1 VRSSGRGLARQ
12 QPVVTCRPADR
23 RPRQLDAP
31 TPARIPLRLQ
41 ATYQLIEGGVS
52 RGARPQPGE
61 LAEAQPEPEPG
72 GGGLGFLLIQ
82 AAQAWRNRVA
92 ARLSD
97 TGVTPAQFFVLVTLL
112 RHGRR
117 TVAPLSQRQVADRT
131 RMDVNT
137 TSQVVRALAARG
149 LLSRAP
155 HPRDSRAVALTLTA
169 DGAALAQAC
178 AIRVREVNAAFF
190 AGVDP
195 GPLRAA
201 LRSLLQEAES
211 R

>member
-1 VRSSGRGLARQ
+1 VGDDSPSRPLETETGTESG
-12 QPVVTCRPADR
+12 D
-23 RPRQLDAP
+23 
-31 TPARIPLRLQ
+31 
-41 ATYQLIEGGVS
+41 
-52 RGARPQPGE
+52 
-61 LAEAQPEPEPG
+61 
-72 GGGLGFLLIQ
+72 GGLGYLLIQ

-117 TVAPLSQRQVADRT
+117 TSAPLSQRQVAERT

-137 TSQVVRALAARG
+137 TSQVVRTLAARG
-149 LLSRAP
+149 LLARAP
-155 HPRDSRAVALTLTA
+155 HPRDSRAVALTLTT
-169 DGAALAQAC
+169 DGVALAQAC
-178 AIRVREVNAAFF
+178 AARVREVNTTFF
-190 AGVDP
+190 ADTDP

-201 LRSLLQEAES
+201 LQSLLKES